1 MLVERE
7 RGDQVGLDKLPHSLS
22 LVQCTT
28 SRARGEL
35 ASYRPTGSACPAW
48 RCSVASRPLDGA
60 IDRSLLELLLS
71 TSTNVLATPFDS
83 EN

>member
-1 MLVERE
+1 MEGGG

-22 LVQCTT
+22 LVQCMYNIE
-28 SRARGEL
+28 SGEL

-60 IDRSLLELLLS
+60 IDRSLLQLLLS